1 MSRSTWILGGI
12 ISAALAIAIGPAE
25 HSVAQTPPQAPAALG
40 PICSAADWSAALP
53 KTVAQWA
60 EGAKLFGG
68 FGNFHRK
75 ASTRSAEAQT
85 YFDQGMRLLLAFN
98 HPEAARSF
106 ANATRLDP
114 QCAICYWGVSLAV
127 GPNYNLLH
135 VSEQRALVAWEALQ
149 EAQKTAANATR
160 TERAL
165 IAALAKR
172 YSGPTA
178 PDPAAAASLRTAYAE
193 AMQAVAR
200 QFPED
205 LDVQVMAV
213 EAMLNVNAWNLWSL
227 DGKPAPRTLDGIAM
241 LEAILAKEPQHPG
254 ANHYYVHAVEAS
266 PHPERGL
273 AAAQRLH
280 GMMPSA
286 GHLEHM
292 PAHIYQRVGQ
302 YAAAAA
308 ASRYGIAADL
318 AYFKQTRPP
327 EYYVLYTAHN
337 YQFLT
342 ASSAMEGRL
351 ADMLEAARS
360 SRSISPEGRL
370 AIEIG
375 RQWAVGELYT
385 GMIRFGLWDEI
396 LAETV
401 PDAKL
406 PGLLGAYLYASA
418 SALAAKGRA
427 DEAKARLGDL
437 EQLAA
442 DAARSDAA
450 GSGLLKELLP
460 IAVLTVNARI
470 AASVSKRDD
479 AIGLLREAVAL
490 EDRLAYDEPAIWF
503 IPGRH
508 LLGAVLLQA
517 GQAAAAEG
525 VYRDDLTHNAE
536 NGWALFGLA
545 RALESQGKAAEA
557 AAVQKRFEAAWARA
571 EVKLSA
577 SAF

>member
-1 MSRSTWILGGI
+1 MSRCTWILGGM
-12 ISAALAIAIGPAE
+12 ISVGLAITVGPAE
-25 HSVAQTPPQAPAALG
+25 HSVAQTPPPVPAALG
-40 PICSAADWSAALP
+40 PICSAPDAPAALP

-60 EGAKLFGG
+60 EGARLFAG
-68 FGNFHRK
+68 FGNFHRQ

-85 YFDQGMRLLLAFN
+85 YFDQGVRLLWAFN

-135 VSEQRALVAWEALQ
+135 ISEQRALVAWEALQ
-149 EAQKTAANATR
+149 EAQKTAANADPK
-160 TERAL
+160 ERAL

-178 PDPAAAASLRTAYAE
+178 PDRGAAASLRTAYAE

-205 LDVQVMAV
+205 LDLQVLAV
-213 EAMLNVNAWNLWSL
+213 EAALNVNAWNLWSL
-227 DGKPAPRTLDGIAM
+227 DGKPAPGTEESIAKLDS
-241 LEAILAKEPQHPG
+241 ILAKDPQHPG

-273 AAAQRLH
+273 EAARRLH
-280 GMMPSA
+280 GMMPGA

-318 AYFKQTRPP
+318 AYFKETRPP

-342 ASSAMEGRL
+342 VSSAMEGRL
-351 ADMLEAARS
+351 ADTLEAARS
-360 SRSISPEGRL
+360 SRLISPESRL

-375 RQWAVGELYT
+375 RQWYVGEIYT
-385 GMIRFGLWDEI
+385 GMIRFGLWDDI
-396 LAETV
+396 LAEPA

-406 PGLLGAYLYASA
+406 PGLFGAYLYASA

-427 DEAKARLGDL
+427 GEARTRLGEL
-437 EQLAA
+437 EKLAA

-450 GSGLLKELLP
+450 GSGLLRELLP
-460 IAVLTVNARI
+460 MAVLTVRARI
-470 AASVSKRDD
+470 AVAENKRDD
-479 AIGLLREAVAL
+479 AIGSLREAVAL
-490 EDRLAYDEPAIWF
+490 EDRLAYDEPAIWLV
-503 IPGRH
+503 PGRH

-517 GQAAAAEG
+517 GQAAAAES
-525 VYRDDLTHNAE
+525 VYRDDLARNAE

-545 RALESQGKAAEA
+545 RALEAQGKAAEA
-557 AAVQKRFEAAWARA
+557 AAAQKRFETAWVRA
-571 EVKLSA
+571 EVKLTA